1 LVGAH
6 VHTQPLDQYTSDGS
20 HGDTGQTGSHH
31 MYPYGST
38 FSKALPLNFSL
49 YCVTVAVY
57 QFSLSDN
64 ALYYMY

>member
-1 LVGAH
+1 
-6 VHTQPLDQYTSDGS
+6 
-20 HGDTGQTGSHH
+20 